1 MAQNVCSFNKYG
13 FCKFRLNCRRPHIME
28 KCSKPNCE
36 ILTCSKRHPKV
47 CRYFRD
53 IGFCKFSEWC
63 LFNHD
68 GVVQESRE
76 INELTIKMRNID
88 KIIAEKNKEIES
100 LDKLIKETLDNNK
113 VESEKFDQF
122 VKTVENKMEVFES
135 NLSTM
140 KKSLLEKDT
149 YITNLEN
156 KVTDFERL
164 NEQQSELIAKL
175 VKDNDYNMKNIEYM
189 KDKFSNLTQ
198 NIPEKSLNNFKC
210 TKCEFET
217 QSEQGL
223 KTHITRKQVFNSER
237 NSVFLLD

>member
-13 FCKFRLNCRRPHIME
+13 FYKFRLNCRRPHIME

-76 INELTIKMRNID
+76 INELTIKMRTVE

-100 LDKLIKETLDNNK
+100 LDKQIKESLDYK
-113 VESEKFDQF
+113 VESERFDEF

-140 KKSLLEKDT
+140 KKSMLEKDA
-149 YITNLEN
+149 YISKLEN
-156 KVTDFERL
+156 EVTYFERL
-164 NEQQSELIAKL
+164 NEQQSEVIEKL
-175 VKDNDYNMKNIEYM
+175 VKDKIL
-189 KDKFSNLTQ
+189 NL
-198 NIPEKSLNNFKC
+198 
-210 TKCEFET
+210 
-217 QSEQGL
+217 
-223 KTHITRKQVFNSER
+223 
-237 NSVFLLD
+237 